1 MMTKTE
7 LLFDCMEEAVQRA
20 KEFAQRGAT
29 PDQIAKDL
37 YPDKSSK
44 SWIITVALMTTWWYK
59 LRSADTTTTP
69 DPK

>member
-7 LLFDCMEEAVQRA
+7 LLFDCMEEAVREA
-20 KEFAQRGAT
+20 KNFALRGAT

-44 SWIITVALMTTWWYK
+44 SWVITVALMTTWWYK

>member
-7 LLFDCMEEAVQRA
+7 LLFDCMEEDIKEA
-20 KEFAQRGAT
+20 KNFARRGAK